1 MSLTLYP
8 SGSINKAWVFFIAIH
23 YKILV
28 ILGGISS
35 NREFKMAEKRIV
47 TAARN
52 GDLEQLKHWIEKGQ
66 HLLEDEE
73 GISYGIL
80 ASEEALRNHNFEIA
94 RYIIGNIPVNLDYS
108 NRICKF
114 VVGGDSFSRLTS
126 NYINYE
132 IYDFIKYV
140 HDLGYPINRD
150 LIQEYIN
157 EDQFN
162 ELLLYYFSG
171 NNSLN
176 DFEIS
181 IQFIKVGVEYAK
193 RKPYLDFQKIIDILA
208 TSPKF
213 GSDFNYGLNSIVMHI
228 FSASNYLAKI
238 EYLLN
243 IGADPNTECS
253 GYRKPVFEHS
263 SGYVPLRADVLKL
276 LAQYGA
282 NLFEPDENKNNVP
295 LLFSLL
301 SENILDYDNLLSLR
315 YSVKDWNITDEWG
328 RNILHYYLTNGP
340 VDQTLIDLL
349 LGYGVDPDQRAAI
362 ADQQKVISAK
372 MKGTLPWGYGK
383 TFREIINQIEEY

>member
-1 MSLTLYP
+1 
-8 SGSINKAWVFFIAIH
+8 
-23 YKILV
+23 
-28 ILGGISS
+28 
-35 NREFKMAEKRIV
+35 MAEKRIV